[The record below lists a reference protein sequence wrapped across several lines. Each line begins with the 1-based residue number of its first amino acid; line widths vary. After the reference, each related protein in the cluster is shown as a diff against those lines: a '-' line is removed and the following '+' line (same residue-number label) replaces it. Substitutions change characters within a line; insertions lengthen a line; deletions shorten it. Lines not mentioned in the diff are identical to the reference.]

1 MPWRTHKFYK
11 HLQMVRPGGEMYCS
25 ADGDLDDLH
34 TDSDESPFV
43 SSNYASTPS
52 YEYESDESDEEFRSL
67 YGFSLC

>member
-1 MPWRTHKFYK
+1 
-11 HLQMVRPGGEMYCS
+11 MYCS
-25 ADGDLDDLH
+25 ADGDFDETL
-34 TDSDESPFV
+34 TDSDESPYV

>member
-1 MPWRTHKFYK
+1 MPWRTYKYYK
-11 HLQMVRPGGEMYCS
+11 HLQLVGPGGEWYCS
-25 ADGDLDDLH
+25 ADGDFEEL
-34 TDSDESPFV
+34 TDSDEDPYV